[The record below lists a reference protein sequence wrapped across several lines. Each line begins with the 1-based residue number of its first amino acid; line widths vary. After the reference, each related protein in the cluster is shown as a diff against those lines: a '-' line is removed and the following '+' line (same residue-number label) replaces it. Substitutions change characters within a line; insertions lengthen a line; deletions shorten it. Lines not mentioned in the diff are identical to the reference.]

1 MKKHLLIALLFA
13 VPLITQAQIGN
24 VLNRAKAKINQRVN
38 NKIDKGIDDALDE
51 VEGKGKQK
59 PSTNGSTE
67 ATATSSKKNVGYA
80 STFDFIPGEK
90 LLYTEDFSQDAI
102 GELPLN
108 WNTTGK
114 GEVVTVEGSSGKW
127 TKMYQNSFYL
137 TGNKTEF
144 PKNFTVEF
152 DLLLAFNYKSYTLPL
167 VTFGMLASSE
177 MATTDNEMMSNH
189 SKYQSTEVM
198 LRPGYKSTPSYAT
211 VKSFIER
218 RDYYKSADQELNSFD
233 DNYNKVIHIAMQV
246 QESRL
251 RIWINSE
258 KVFDIPKALATQY
271 MFNQLFFKIHNSGY
285 KENEIGFYLGNIKV
299 ATGIPD
305 TRHKLMEEGTFSTT
319 GILFNVNEATLQ
331 PASYGVIREI
341 AAVLKAN
348 PSVRISITGHTDSDG
363 VDAANLTLSQKRA
376 ATVKEV
382 LVNEFAIDAA
392 RMETDG
398 KGEGKPVADNKT
410 KEGKAANRRVEFVK
424 L

>member
-1 MKKHLLIALLFA
+1 MKKYFLIAFA
-13 VPLITQAQIGN
+13 FAAPFIVQAQIGN
-24 VLNRAKAKINQRVN
+24 VLNRAKAKVNQRVN
-38 NKIDKGIDDALDE
+38 NKIDKGIDEALDE
-51 VEGKGKQK
+51 VEGKGKPK
-59 PSTNGSTE
+59 TSTNSTAD
-67 ATATSSKKNVGYA
+67 ATTTSTKKNVGYA
-80 STFDFIPGEK
+80 SSFDFVPGEK

-114 GEVVTVEGSSGKW
+114 AAVVTVEGLSGKW
-127 TKMYQNSFYL
+127 TKMHQNSFYL
-137 TGNKTEF
+137 TSNKTEF
-144 PKNFTVEF
+144 LKNFTVEF
-152 DLLLAFNYKSYTLPL
+152 DLMLAFNYKSYTLPL

-177 MATTDNEMMSNH
+177 LVTTDNELMSNH

-218 RDYYKSADQELNSFD
+218 RDFYKSADQELDHFD

-258 KVFDIPKALATQY
+258 KVFDIPKALPVQY
-271 MFNQLFFKIHNSGY
+271 VFNQLFFKIQNSGY

-305 TRHKLMEEGTFSTT
+305 TRHKLMEEGKFSTT
-319 GILFNVNEATLQ
+319 GILFNVNEATLL

-341 AAVLKAN
+341 AAVLKEN

-363 VDAANLTLSQKRA
+363 ADAANLTLSQKRA
-376 ATVKEV
+376 ATVKDV
-382 LVNEFAIDAA
+382 LVNEFSIDAA
-392 RMETDG
+392 RLESDG
-398 KGEGKPVADNKT
+398 KGESKPVADNKT
-410 KEGKAANRRVEFVK
+410 KEGKAANRRVEFTK

>member
-1 MKKHLLIALLFA
+1 MKHLLIALIITAPLFA
-13 VPLITQAQIGN
+13 EAQIGN
-24 VLNRAKAKINQRVN
+24 VLNRAKAKVNQRVN
-38 NKIDKGIDDALDE
+38 NKIDKGIDEALDE
-51 VEGKGKQK
+51 MEGKGKTK
-59 PSTNGSTE
+59 PAAENTSDATE
-67 ATATSSKKNVGYA
+67 PTKKKVGYA
-80 STFDFIPGEK
+80 SSFDFVPGEK
-90 LLYTEDFSQDAI
+90 ILYTEDFSQDAI

-114 GEVVTVEGSSGKW
+114 GEVVTVEGLNGNW
-127 TKMYQNSFYL
+127 TKMHQNSFYL

-144 PKNFTVEF
+144 QKNFTVEF
-152 DLLLAFNYKSYTLPL
+152 DLMLAFNYKSYTLPL
-167 VTFGMLASSE
+167 VTFGMLASSDLQ
-177 MATTDNEMMSNH
+177 TTDNELMGNY

-218 RDYYKSADQELNSFD
+218 RDFYKSADQELDAFD
-233 DNYNKVIHIAMQV
+233 GNYNKVIHIAMQV

-258 KVFDIPKALATQY
+258 KVFDIPKALPLQY
-271 MFNQLFFKIHNSGY
+271 VFNQLFFKIHNSGY

-305 TRHKLMEEGTFSTT
+305 TRHKLIEEGKFSTT
-319 GILFNVNEATLQ
+319 GILFNVNEATLL

-341 AAVLKAN
+341 AAALKAN

-363 VDAANLTLSQKRA
+363 ADAANLTLSQKRA

-382 LVNEFAIDAA
+382 LINEFSIDAA
-392 RMETDG
+392 RLESDG
-398 KGEGKPVADNKT
+398 KGEAKPVADNKT
-410 KEGKAANRRVEFVK
+410 KEGKAANRRVEFTK

>member
-1 MKKHLLIALLFA
+1 MNKHLLIALLSAMPF
-13 VPLITQAQIGN
+13 ITEAQIGN
-24 VLNRAKAKINQRVN
+24 VLNRAKAKVNQRVN
-38 NKIDKGIDDALDE
+38 NKIDKSIDEALDE

-59 PSTNGSTE
+59 PVSNNTAD
-67 ATATSSKKNVGYA
+67 ATVTSAKKNVGYT

-102 GELPLN
+102 GELPLS

-114 GEVVTVEGSSGKW
+114 GEVVTVEGLSGKW
-127 TKMYQNSFYL
+127 TKMYQNSLYL

-144 PKNFTVEF
+144 SKNFTVEF
-152 DLLLAFNYKSYTLPL
+152 DLLLAFSYKSHTLPL
-167 VTFGMLASSE
+167 LTFGILASSE
-177 MATTDNEMMSNH
+177 LATTENELMTDY
-189 SKYQSTEVM
+189 SKYQSTELM
-198 LRPGYKSTPSYAT
+198 LRPGYKSTASYAT
-211 VKSFIER
+211 VTSFVER
-218 RDYYKSADQELNSFD
+218 RDYYKSADQELDGFD
-233 DNYNKVIHIAMQV
+233 DNYNKVIHIAMQI

-251 RIWINSE
+251 RIWINSD

-271 MFNQLFFKIHNSGY
+271 VFNQLFFKIHNSGY
-285 KENEIGFYLGNIKV
+285 QENEIGFYLGNIKV

-319 GILFNVNEATLQ
+319 GILFNINEATLQ
-331 PASYGVIREI
+331 PASYAVIREI

-363 VDAANLTLSQKRA
+363 ADAANLSLSQKRA
-376 ATVKEV
+376 ATVKDV

-392 RMETDG
+392 RIETDG
-398 KGEGKPVADNKT
+398 KGESKPVADNKT
-410 KEGKAANRRVEFVK
+410 KEAKAANRRVEFIK

>member
-1 MKKHLLIALLFA
+1 MNKHLLIAALFLL
-13 VPLITQAQIGN
+13 PLMTQAQIGN
-24 VLNRAKAKINQRVN
+24 VLNRAKAKVNQRVN
-38 NKIDKGIDDALDE
+38 NKIDKGIDEALDE
-51 VEGKGKQK
+51 VEGKDKSK
-59 PSTNGSTE
+59 PTANNTTDAATPST
-67 ATATSSKKNVGYA
+67 KKNVGYA
-80 STFDFIPGEK
+80 SSFDFVPGEK

-114 GEVVTVEGSSGKW
+114 GEVVTVEGLSGKW

-144 PKNFTVEF
+144 PKNFTAEF
-152 DLLLAFNYKSYTLPL
+152 DLMLAFNYKSYTLPL
-167 VTFGMLASSE
+167 VTFGMLASSDL
-177 MATTDNEMMSNH
+177 ATTENELMTNY

-218 RDYYKSADQELNSFD
+218 KDYYKSTDQELNSFD
-233 DNYNKVIHIAMQV
+233 DNYNKVIHIAIQV

-251 RIWINSE
+251 RVWINSE
-258 KVFDIPKALATQY
+258 KVFDIPKALPTQY
-271 MFNQLFFKIHNSGY
+271 IFNQLFFKIHNSGY
-285 KENEIGFYLGNIKV
+285 KENEIGFYLGNLKI

-363 VDAANLTLSQKRA
+363 ADAANLSLSQKRA
-376 ATVKEV
+376 ATVKDV
-382 LVNEFAIDAA
+382 LMNEFAIDAA
-392 RMETDG
+392 RMETGG
-398 KGEGKPVADNKT
+398 KGESKPVADNKT
-410 KEGKAANRRVEFVK
+410 KEGKAANRRVEFTK

>member
-1 MKKHLLIALLFA
+1 MKHLLIALIFTAPFFA
-13 VPLITQAQIGN
+13 EAQIGN
-24 VLNRAKAKINQRVN
+24 VLNRAKSKVNQRVN
-38 NKIDKGIDDALDE
+38 NKIDKGIDEALDE
-51 VEGKGKQK
+51 MEGKGKPK
-59 PSTNGSTE
+59 PTADNTAD
-67 ATATSSKKNVGYA
+67 ATTPIKKNVGYA
-80 STFDFIPGEK
+80 SSFDFVPGEK

-114 GEVVTVEGSSGKW
+114 GEVVTVEGLSGKW

-144 PKNFTVEF
+144 QKNFTVEF
-152 DLLLAFNYKSYTLPL
+152 DLMLAFNYKSYTLPL
-167 VTFGMLASSE
+167 VTFGMLASSDLQ
-177 MATTDNEMMSNH
+177 TTDNELMGNY

-198 LRPGYKSTPSYAT
+198 VRPGYKSTPSYAV

-218 RDYYKSADQELNSFD
+218 RDFYKSADQELDGFD
-233 DNYNKVIHIAMQV
+233 GNYNKVIHIAMQV

-251 RIWINSE
+251 RIWINSD
-258 KVFDIPKALATQY
+258 KVFDIPKALPLQY
-271 MFNQLFFKIHNSGY
+271 VFNQLFFKIHNSGY

-305 TRHKLMEEGTFSTT
+305 TRHKLMEEGKFSTT
-319 GILFNVNEATLQ
+319 GILFNVNEATLL

-363 VDAANLTLSQKRA
+363 ADAANLTLSQKRA
-376 ATVKEV
+376 ATVKDV
-382 LVNEFAIDAA
+382 LVNEFSIDAA
-392 RMETDG
+392 RLESDG
-398 KGEGKPVADNKT
+398 KGESKPVADNKT
-410 KEGKAANRRVEFVK
+410 KEGKAANRRVEFTK

>member
-1 MKKHLLIALLFA
+1 LLFA

-24 VLNRAKAKINQRVN
+24 VLNRAKAKVNQRVN
-38 NKIDKGIDDALDE
+38 NRIDKGIDEALDE
-51 VEGKGKQK
+51 VEGKGKPK
-59 PSTNGSTE
+59 PAANNTVDASTP
-67 ATATSSKKNVGYA
+67 SSKKNVGYA
-80 STFDFIPGEK
+80 SSFDFIPGEK

-114 GEVVTVEGSSGKW
+114 GEVVTVEGLAGKW

-144 PKNFTVEF
+144 PKNFTAEF
-152 DLLLAFNYKSYTLPL
+152 DLMLAFNYKSYTLPL
-167 VTFGMLASSE
+167 VTFGMLASSDL
-177 MATTDNEMMSNH
+177 ATTENELMTNY

-218 RDYYKSADQELNSFD
+218 KDYYKSTDQELNSFD
-233 DNYNKVIHIAMQV
+233 DNYNKVIHIAIQV

-251 RIWINSE
+251 RVWINSE
-258 KVFDIPKALATQY
+258 KAFDIPKALPTQY
-271 MFNQLFFKIHNSGY
+271 IFNQLFFKIHNSGY
-285 KENEIGFYLGNIKV
+285 KENEIGFYLSNLKV

-305 TRHKLMEEGTFSTT
+305 TRHKLVEEGTFSTT

-341 AAVLKAN
+341 AAVLKTN
-348 PSVRISITGHTDSDG
+348 PSV
-363 VDAANLTLSQKRA
+363 
-376 ATVKEV
+376 
-382 LVNEFAIDAA
+382 
-392 RMETDG
+392 
-398 KGEGKPVADNKT
+398 
-410 KEGKAANRRVEFVK
+410 
-424 L
+424 

>member
-1 MKKHLLIALLFA
+1 
-13 VPLITQAQIGN
+13 
-24 VLNRAKAKINQRVN
+24 
-38 NKIDKGIDDALDE
+38 
-51 VEGKGKQK
+51 
-59 PSTNGSTE
+59 
-67 ATATSSKKNVGYA
+67 
-80 STFDFIPGEK
+80 
-90 LLYTEDFSQDAI
+90 
-102 GELPLN
+102 
-108 WNTTGK
+108 
-114 GEVVTVEGSSGKW
+114 
-127 TKMYQNSFYL
+127 
-137 TGNKTEF
+137 
-144 PKNFTVEF
+144 
-152 DLLLAFNYKSYTLPL
+152 
-167 VTFGMLASSE
+167 
-177 MATTDNEMMSNH
+177 
-189 SKYQSTEVM
+189 
-198 LRPGYKSTPSYAT
+198 

-233 DNYNKVIHIAMQV
+233 DNYNKVIHIAMQM

-305 TRHKLMEEGTFSTT
+305 TRHKLMEEGKFSTT

-341 AAVLKAN
+341 AAVLKSN

-363 VDAANLTLSQKRA
+363 ADAANLSLSQKRA
-376 ATVKEV
+376 ATVKDV
-382 LVNEFAIDAA
+382 LVYEFAIDVA

-398 KGEGKPVADNKT
+398 KGESKPVADNKT
-410 KEGKAANRRVEFVK
+410 KEGKAANRRVEFTK